1 MIRINKYIA
10 QSGLCSRRKAEELIR
25 NGQVDINGKK
35 VIDLATTVD
44 EKKDIVMVDGQKI
57 TPAEEKVYYMFNKP
71 KGVVTSLSDDRDR
84 KSVIDFIGNT
94 DRRIYP
100 VGRLDYDSEGLLLLT
115 NDGDMTYKLTHP
127 KFEIPKT
134 YIVKVEGEIKESEL
148 AVLRAGVVVDGER
161 YGKCKAKL
169 VKYEQGMSKI
179 EMTIYEGKNRE
190 IRKMFDAI
198 GKEAQFLK
206 RTNFAGLRLGGL
218 KRGEIRPLKDYEVEY
233 LKHLTNSLVE

>member
-10 QSGLCSRRKAEELIR
+10 QSGLCSRRKAEELIK
-25 NGQVDINGKK
+25 NGQVEINGKK
-35 VIDLATTVD
+35 VTELATTLD
-44 EKKDIVMVDGQKI
+44 EKKDIVTVDGQKI
-57 TPAEEKVYYMFNKP
+57 APAEEKVYYMFNKP
-71 KGVVTSLSDDRDR
+71 KGVVTSLADDRDR
-84 KSVIDFIGNT
+84 KSVIDFLG
-94 DRRIYP
+94 DMERRVYP

-148 AVLRAGVVVDGER
+148 AVLRAGVVIDGER

-169 VKYEQGMSKI
+169 VKYEQGLSKI

-198 GKEAQFLK
+198 GKEVQFLK
-206 RTNFAGLRLGGL
+206 RTNFAGLHLGGL
-218 KRGEIRPLKDYEVEY
+218 KRGEIRPLKDYEIDY
-233 LKHLTNSLVE
+233 LKRLTKSLVE

>member
-25 NGQVDINGKK
+25 DGLVELNGNK
-35 VIDLATTVD
+35 VVELATMVD
-44 EKKDIVMVDGQKI
+44 EKKDAVTVDGQKI
-57 TPAEEKVYYMFNKP
+57 TLAEEKVYYMLNKP

-84 KSVIDFIGNT
+84 HSVADLLGDM
-94 DRRIYP
+94 DRRVFP

-148 AVLRAGVVVDGER
+148 AVLRAGVVIDGER

-169 VKYEQGMSKI
+169 VKFENGMSKI

-198 GKEAQFLK
+198 GKEVQFLK

-218 KRGEIRPLKDYEVEY
+218 KRGEMRPLKDYEVDY
-233 LKHLTNSLVE
+233 LKRLTKFLVE

>member
-10 QSGLCSRRKAEELIR
+10 QSGLCSRRKAEELIK
-25 NGQVDINGKK
+25 NGQVEVNGKK
-35 VIDLATTVD
+35 VTDLATTLD
-44 EKKDIVMVDGQKI
+44 EKKDVVAVNGQKI
-57 TPAEEKVYYMFNKP
+57 APIEEKVYYMFNKP
-71 KGVVTSLSDDRDR
+71 KGVVISLADDRDR
-84 KSVIDFIGNT
+84 KSVIDFLG
-94 DRRIYP
+94 DMERRIYP

-148 AVLRAGVVVDGER
+148 AVLRAGVVIDGER

-169 VKYEQGMSKI
+169 VKFEQGLSKI

-198 GKEAQFLK
+198 GKEVQFLK

-218 KRGEIRPLKDYEVEY
+218 KRGEIRPLKDYEIDH
-233 LKHLTNSLVE
+233 LKRLTKSLVE

>member
-10 QSGLCSRRKAEELIR
+10 QSGLCSRRKAEEFIK
-25 NGQVDINGKK
+25 NGQVEVNGKR
-35 VIDLATTVD
+35 VTELATMVD
-44 EKKDIVMVDGQKI
+44 EGKDTVMVDGQRI
-57 TPAEEKVYYMFNKP
+57 VPVEEKVYYMFNKP

-84 KSVIDFIGNT
+84 KSVVDFLG
-94 DRRIYP
+94 DMERRVYP

-148 AVLRAGVVVDGER
+148 AVLRAGVVIDGER
-161 YGKCKAKL
+161 YGKCKVKL
-169 VKYEQGMSKI
+169 VKYEQGLSKI

-198 GKEAQFLK
+198 GKEVQFLK
-206 RTNFAGLRLGGL
+206 RTSFAGLRLGGL
-218 KRGEIRPLKDYEVEY
+218 KRGEIRPLKDYEIDY
-233 LKHLTNSLVE
+233 LKRLTKSLVE

>member
-10 QSGLCSRRKAEELIR
+10 QSGLCSRRKAEELIK
-25 NGQVDINGKK
+25 NGQVELNGKK
-35 VIDLATTVD
+35 IVDLATTVD
-44 EKKDIVMVDGQKI
+44 EKKDTVMVDGQKI

-84 KSVIDFIGNT
+84 KSVIDFIGDT

-134 YIVKVEGEIKESEL
+134 YVVKVEGEIKEGEL
-148 AVLRAGVVVDGER
+148 AVLRAGVVIDGER

-169 VKYEQGMSKI
+169 VNFEHGMSKI

-198 GKEAQFLK
+198 GKEVQFLK

-218 KRGEIRPLKDYEVEY
+218 SRGEVRKLTKEEVYY
-233 LKHLTNSLVE
+233 LQNV

>member
-25 NGQVDINGKK
+25 DGLVEINGNK
-35 VIDLATTVD
+35 VVELATMVD
-44 EKKDIVMVDGQKI
+44 EKKDAVTVDGQKI
-57 TPAEEKVYYMFNKP
+57 TLAEEKVYYMLNKP

-84 KSVIDFIGNT
+84 RSVADLLGDM
-94 DRRIYP
+94 DRRVFP

-148 AVLRAGVVVDGER
+148 AVLRAGVVIDGER

-169 VKYEQGMSKI
+169 VKFENGMSKI

-198 GKEAQFLK
+198 GKSVQFLK

-218 KRGEIRPLKDYEVEY
+218 KRGEMRPLKDYEVDY
-233 LKHLTNSLVE
+233 LKRLTKFLVE

>member
-10 QSGLCSRRKAEELIR
+10 QSGLCSRRKAEEFIK
-25 NGQVDINGKK
+25 NGQVEVNGKR
-35 VIDLATTVD
+35 VTELATMVD
-44 EKKDIVMVDGQKI
+44 EGKDTVMVDGQRI
-57 TPAEEKVYYMFNKP
+57 VPAEEKVYYMFNKP

-84 KSVIDFIGNT
+84 KSVVDFLG
-94 DRRIYP
+94 DMERRVYP

-148 AVLRAGVVVDGER
+148 AVLRAGVVIDGER
-161 YGKCKAKL
+161 YGKCKVKL
-169 VKYEQGMSKI
+169 VKYEQGLSKM

-198 GKEAQFLK
+198 GKEVHFLK
-206 RTNFAGLRLGGL
+206 RTSFAGLRLGGL
-218 KRGEIRPLKDYEVEY
+218 KRGEIRPLKDYEIDY
-233 LKHLTNSLVE
+233 LKRLIKSLVE